1 MTIQPV
7 TPAAPEVGYTY
18 GVLAFLLVC
27 LIAWLVRERSRAIR
41 AERLLRTARRY
52 AVGDLA
58 TRPGVRGADELG
70 VLADAV
76 EQMGGQLRTLGGT
89 LRDRQEWFRMLL
101 EHGSDVILT
110 LDRDWRIG
118 FAGPSLPR
126 VLGWTPDQIARQPL
140 DDYLHPEDA
149 DGVRAALELTV
160 ARSGFGEPIAF
171 RFRHADGGWRSLEA
185 IGNHP
190 RNWSGPEHIIV
201 SARDITLRERLE
213 AQLRQA
219 QKMEALGRFAGGV
232 AHDFNNLLTAI
243 QGYSSLLLLDMGPA
257 DPHREDLEEIRKA
270 SERAAALT
278 RQILAF
284 SRGQVGDPEPADLT
298 AIVRDLERMLP
309 RLIGEDVALVT
320 VLEPGLRLV
329 HADPR
334 QLEQVIMNLV
344 VNARDA
350 MPDGG
355 RLTIETYNELVA
367 EDDPRVGQE
376 LPPGWYAVLTVSDTG
391 TGIAPEIQASIFDP
405 FFTTKEPG
413 RGTGL
418 GLSTVYGIVKQ
429 AGGHIEVESAP
440 DHGSTFRIY
449 LPQLAAQH
457 AGRAV
462 SRPAESNPRG
472 EETVLLVEDEESV
485 RVFASKALEKQGYTV
500 LEARH
505 GRDALLRLGEYGG
518 AIHLLITDIVMPEM
532 SGSELARRL
541 IADRPDL
548 RVLYM
553 SGYAD
558 GETAVRG
565 LAAGAAY
572 LQKPFTSDTLARKV
586 REVLGSTTAVR

>member
-1 MTIQPV
+1 MILQDV
-7 TPAAPEVGYTY
+7 AVGAPEARYTY

-27 LIAWLVRERSRAIR
+27 VTAWVVRERARAVR
-41 AERLLRTARRY
+41 AERLLLAVRRY
-52 AVGDLA
+52 ATGDLSA
-58 TRPGVRGADELG
+58 RPGVRGPDELG

-76 EQMGGQLRTLGGT
+76 EQMAARLRTLST
-89 LRDRQEWFRMLL
+89 AVRERQEWFRMLL
-101 EHGSDVILT
+101 ENGSDVILT
-110 LDRDWRIG
+110 LDREWRIG
-118 FAGPSLPR
+118 YAGPSLPR
-126 VLGWTPDQIARQPL
+126 VLGWTPDEVARRPL
-140 DDYLHPEDA
+140 SEFIHPEDA
-149 DGVRAALELTV
+149 DGVRAALEPTM

-185 IGNHP
+185 IGNRP
-190 RNWSGPEHIIV
+190 RDWPGPEHIIV
-201 SARDITLRERLE
+201 SARDITPRLRLE
-213 AQLRQA
+213 RQLRQA

-243 QGYSSLLLLDMGPA
+243 QGYASLLLMDLGPI
-257 DPHREDLEEIRKA
+257 DPRREDLEEIRKA

-284 SRGQVGDPEPADLT
+284 SRGPAGEPEPADLNAVIT
-298 AIVRDLERMLP
+298 DLERMLP
-309 RLIGEDVALVT
+309 RLIGEDVTLVT
-320 VLEPGLRLV
+320 ALEPSLRLV

-350 MPDGG
+350 MPEGG
-355 RLTIETYNELVA
+355 RLTLETANERVA
-367 EDDPRVGQE
+367 DDDPRAGPD
-376 LPPGWYAVLTVSDTG
+376 LPPGWYVVLTVSDTG
-391 TGIAPEIQASIFDP
+391 SGIPPEIQASIFDP

-440 DHGSTFRIY
+440 TEGAVFRIY
-449 LPQLAAQH
+449 LPELAA
-457 AGRAV
+457 APLRRTVRAV
-462 SRPAESNPRG
+462 EPGPRG
-472 EETVLLVEDEESV
+472 DETILLVEDEEAV

-505 GRDALLRLGEYGG
+505 GRDALLRLTEHAGPVE
-518 AIHLLITDIVMPEM
+518 LLITDMVMPEM
-532 SGSELARRL
+532 GGSELARRL
-541 IADRPDL
+541 ADERPEL

-558 GETAVRG
+558 GEAPLRG
-565 LAAGAAY
+565 LGAGAAY
-572 LQKPFTSDTLARKV
+572 LQKPFTSDVLARKV
-586 REVLGSTTAVR
+586 REVLG